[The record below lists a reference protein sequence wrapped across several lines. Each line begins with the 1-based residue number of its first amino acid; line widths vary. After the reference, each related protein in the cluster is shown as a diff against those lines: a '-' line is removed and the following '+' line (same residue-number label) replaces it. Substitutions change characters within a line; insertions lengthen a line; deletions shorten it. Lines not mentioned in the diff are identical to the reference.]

1 MISVAR
7 SATTSTRS
15 RRLATTA
22 ITGTGMLL
30 ATGAAGIGAPEEIN
44 PQSSP
49 IVVSAQLAEPTT
61 VTLEVRNA
69 AGAVVA
75 LTEPGVLGPGPGSI
89 NWDGRRGPTATGAPV
104 ADGVY
109 RMQLRTEDGSTLPAE
124 PERVRVDT
132 RAPRVTAR
140 VQPPRRMTLP
150 PSAPGLR
157 TEVRDTSPTTQTRVI
172 ATPVRGAALSTRWS
186 ASTKAPRLPAAISSG
201 RRSGVFSLVVEA
213 RDGAGNTAQSEPV
226 TMRIAPPAGRARTVR
241 RGPAGKPWMS
251 LTFDDGLYGS
261 AMSSIIATLRREDMG
276 ATFCLN
282 GVNSGRWSS
291 SLRAKIARATSDG
304 VIDLC
309 SHGYSHRTNRGTGLA
324 AARRDLA
331 RNVVVDRAFGVST
344 APLYRPPSGLLSPGL
359 VTAAGE
365 LGYRNIL
372 MWDIDPSDY
381 IASSSGAITSHVV
394 RRARRGSIVVL
405 HAQPI
410 TAAALPDIL
419 RGLRAKGLRSVPASR
434 LLRS

>member
-1 MISVAR
+1 MIFVAG
-7 SATTSTRS
+7 SATTSPRS
-15 RRLATTA
+15 RRLAASA
-22 ITGTGMLL
+22 ITGTGLLL
-30 ATGAAGIGAPEEIN
+30 ASGATGTGAPAEIN
-44 PQSSP
+44 PQSRP
-49 IVVSAQLAEPTT
+49 IMVSAQLAEPAT
-61 VTLEVRNA
+61 VTLEVRNG
-69 AGAVVA
+69 AGTVVA
-75 LTEPGVLGPGPGSI
+75 LTEPRALGPGPGSI
-89 NWDGRRGPTATGAPV
+89 PWNGRSGPTATGTRV
-104 ADGVY
+104 ADGIY
-109 RMQLRTEDGSTLPAE
+109 RLGLRTEDGSSLPAE
-124 PERVRVDT
+124 PERVQVDT
-132 RAPRVTAR
+132 QAPRVTAR
-140 VQPPRRMTLP
+140 VQRPRRVTLP
-150 PSAPGLR
+150 PSAPSLR
-157 TEVRDTSPTTQTRVI
+157 TTVRDASPTTQTRVI
-172 ATPVRGAALSTRWS
+172 ATPVRGAVLSTRWS
-186 ASTKAPRLPAAISSG
+186 ASTRSPRLPAAISSG
-201 RRSGVFSLVVEA
+201 RRSGVFSLVVET

-226 TMRIAPPAGRARTVR
+226 TMTLAPPSGRARIVR
-241 RGPAGKPWMS
+241 RGPAREPWMS

-291 SLRAKIARATSDG
+291 SLRAEVARATSDG

-324 AARRDLA
+324 AARSDLA
-331 RNVVVDRAFGVST
+331 RNVAVDRAFGVST

-372 MWDIDPSDY
+372 MWNVDPSDY

-394 RRARRGSIVVL
+394 PRARRGSIVVL